1 MTFAP
6 GGLWSL
12 GRMVESDASITAPGV
27 LLPPNVQGR
36 VRLPFGMAKTTN
48 SESGPWV
55 DPTPVFFEQQP
66 LPQPPPAPQP
76 EPFPAPIPEPEP
88 KPTES

>member
-1 MTFAP
+1 
-6 GGLWSL
+6 
-12 GRMVESDASITAPGV
+12 MVEGDATIHHGPLAFCF
-27 LLPPNVQGR
+27 LENVQGL

-48 SESGPWV
+48 TESGPWV
-55 DPTPVFFEQQP
+55 DLTPAFFEQQP